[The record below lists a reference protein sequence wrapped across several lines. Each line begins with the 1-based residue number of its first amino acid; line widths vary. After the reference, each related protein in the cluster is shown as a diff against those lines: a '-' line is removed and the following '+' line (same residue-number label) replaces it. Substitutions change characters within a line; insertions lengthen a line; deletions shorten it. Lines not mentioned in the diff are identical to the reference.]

1 MRTYFLGTGA
11 KQACSCSPRRDA
23 QGGTNTS
30 IGDRRDT
37 KKGGKICACG
47 TSDCLWDV
55 AASTHRWN
63 GTAVILPSAGARRL
77 RCNARHADFEA
88 GTRSARGR
96 EGCAVAE
103 GQERRRG
110 RREGGREEPD
120 ESQEQRTEPK
130 AREESDGKGHLP
142 ARGSGSVA
150 RMLADKRQEEYGVN
164 GNDTEEKR
172 RPALGVVEVG
182 QRERGRNE
190 VTCGVETGEGSEHQR
205 GEGPDLRS
213 DTNPAPGCD
222 CVFRFFALCGFT
234 IGKRFFACK
243 GEQAKLGEE
252 QGREVLGKTRRSAGR
267 EWVASVAKAGHRQRK

>member
-1 MRTYFLGTGA
+1 M
-11 KQACSCSPRRDA
+11 
-23 QGGTNTS
+23 S

-88 GTRSARGR
+88 GTRSARGAR
-96 EGCAVAE
+96 GVRWRRVKRGDEEG
-103 GQERRRG
+103 G
-110 RREGGREEPD
+110 EGGREEPD

-130 AREESDGKGHLP
+130 AREKATEKDTCQRVGVEAWRECSRTNDRKSTESMETTRRKNDGPHL
-142 ARGSGSVA
+142 AWWRW
-150 RMLADKRQEEYGVN
+150 N
-164 GNDTEEKR
+164 N
-172 RPALGVVEVG
+172 
-182 QRERGRNE
+182 RERGRNE

>member
-63 GTAVILPSAGARRL
+63 GTAGILPSAGARRL

-88 GTRSARGR
+88 ELEARVGARGVR
-96 EGCAVAE
+96 WRRVKRGDEEG
-103 GQERRRG
+103 G
-110 RREGGREEPD
+110 EGGREEPD
-120 ESQEQRTEPK
+120 ESQEKRTEPK

-150 RMLADKRQEEYGVN
+150 RMLADKRQEGYGVN

-172 RPALGVVEVG
+172 RTALGVVEVEHK
-182 QRERGRNE
+182 ERGRNE
-190 VTCGVETGEGSEHQR
+190 VTCGVETGEGSKHQR

-243 GEQAKLGEE
+243 GEQTKLGEE

-267 EWVASVAKAGHRQRK
+267 EWVAGVAKAGHRQRK